1 MDSWLEKMYFTLPYL
16 GGQISCGVAFA
27 RHGLGQLECVL
38 CVCAFRFF
46 NTSTPAFHTE
56 LFVQKQ
62 TRWDY
67 LTDAILLSRT
77 FLIQFFRDKFITH
90 WHTCNCLAYFNFLFL
105 RKFMQNHAI
114 KLLSYSSISHL
125 MSCWAS
131 QTWKKLWNIL
141 KRKIQ
146 SFTMS
151 SK

>member
-1 MDSWLEKMYFTLPYL
+1 MYFTLPYL
-16 GGQISCGVAFA
+16 GGQISCGVAFT

-56 LFVQKQ
+56 FFVQKQ

-90 WHTCNCLAYFNFLFL
+90 WHTCNCLAYFNFLLL

-114 KLLSYSSISHL
+114 KNKMFYFQLPCKMPNFSGVPRFH
-125 MSCWAS
+125 
-131 QTWKKLWNIL
+131 KKKNCL
-141 KRKIQ
+141 
-146 SFTMS
+146 
-151 SK
+151 